1 MELAEHNNAAKM
13 IRVMCG
19 EANELVADSH
29 DPGGSAWT
37 GRAAYGFV
45 KASGIAC
52 GGCGLLRGLE
62 EGLVRCSELSAV
74 VLEGKPSEGYAGM
87 ESRPFE
93 SSRG

>member
-19 EANELVADSH
+19 EANELVADRH
-29 DPGGSAWT
+29 DPGGSALT

-45 KASGIAC
+45 KTSDIAC

-62 EGLVRCSELSAV
+62 EALG
-74 VLEGKPSEGYAGM
+74 
-87 ESRPFE
+87 
-93 SSRG
+93 